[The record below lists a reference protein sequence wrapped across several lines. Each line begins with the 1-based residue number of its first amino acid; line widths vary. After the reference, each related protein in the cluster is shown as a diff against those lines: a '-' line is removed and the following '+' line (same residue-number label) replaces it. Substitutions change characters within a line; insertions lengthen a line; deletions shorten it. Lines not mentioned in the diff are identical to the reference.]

1 MRFKYHILAA
11 AFIVS
16 LLLWVSLNLNL
27 DYEIERTVPVRI
39 NINKPFAV
47 ANELPLNLD
56 VKVKGRGWSLLR
68 LFTSFKLNFNY
79 DVYVTKNERILILTK
94 QYLNDNAL
102 SGQNMAVTSVKPES
116 LFVHIGKYTEKY
128 IKVIPRVYVDCKE
141 GYQTVG
147 LPTVEPDSIKVG
159 GASQILDSLDYVYT
173 QDLIYKNASSAIN
186 DIVGLSDSLSNITW
200 RSTDKVSLTVNVE
213 LKADKEFKDVS
224 IKVTNIPSDKDVL
237 LIPQIITVNVEG
249 GVNQLANLDNSKINA
264 EIDFQDLLRDTT
276 GAVYPKF
283 VLPAG
288 VTVFYS
294 KPENIQYVIKKKF
307 E

>member
-1 MRFKYHILAA
+1 MGFKYHILAA

-94 QYLNDNAL
+94 QYLNDNSL
-102 SGQNMAVTSVKPES
+102 SGQNLTVTSVKPES
-116 LFVHIGKYTEKY
+116 LFVYIGKYTEKY
-128 IKVIPRVYVDCKE
+128 VKVIPRVYVDCKE

-147 LPTVEPDSIKVG
+147 LPVVEPDSIKVG
-159 GASQILDSLDYVYT
+159 GASRILDSLDYVYT
-173 QDLIYKNASSAIN
+173 QDLIYKNASSVIN

-200 RSTDKVSLTVNVE
+200 RSTDKISLTVNVE

-224 IKVTNIPSDKDVL
+224 IRVTNVPSDKDVL

-249 GVNQLANLDNSKINA
+249 GVNQLANLDNSKIIA
-264 EIDFQDLLRDTT
+264 EIDFQDLLKDTT

>member
-11 AFIVS
+11 AFVVS

-27 DYEIERTVPVRI
+27 SYEIERTVPVRI
-39 NINKPFAV
+39 NINRPFAV
-47 ANELPLNLD
+47 SNELPLTLD
-56 VKVKGRGWSLLR
+56 VKIKGRGWSLLR

-102 SGQNMAVTSVKPES
+102 SGQNLTVTSVKPES
-116 LFVHIGKYTEKY
+116 LFVHIGRYEEKY
-128 IKVIPRVYVDCKE
+128 VKVIPRVYVACKE

-147 LPTVEPDSIKVG
+147 LPMVEPDSIKIG
-159 GASQILDSLDYVYT
+159 GASQILDSLNYVYT
-173 QDLIYKNASSAIN
+173 QDLIYKNASSVIN
-186 DIVGLSDSLSNITW
+186 DMVGLSDSLSNIIW
-200 RSTDKVSLTVNVE
+200 MSADKVSLTVNVE
-213 LKADKEFKDVS
+213 LKADREFKDVS
-224 IKVTNIPSDKDVL
+224 VKVTNVPSDKDVL
-237 LIPQIITVNVEG
+237 LIPQIITVNVKG
-249 GVNQLANLDNSKINA
+249 GVNQLASLDNSKIIA
-264 EIDFQDLLRDTT
+264 EINYQELLRDTT

-283 VLPAG
+283 ILPAG

>member
-27 DYEIERTVPVRI
+27 SYEIERIVPVRV
-39 NINKPFAV
+39 NINKPFAA
-47 ANELPLNLD
+47 ANELPLTLD

-79 DVYVTKNERILILTK
+79 DVYVTRNERILILTK

-102 SGQNMAVTSVKPES
+102 SGLNLTVTSVKPES
-116 LFVHIGKYTEKY
+116 LFVYIGRYEEKY
-128 IKVIPRVYVDCKE
+128 VEVIPRVYVDCKD

-147 LPTVEPDSIKVG
+147 LPRVEPDSIKVG
-159 GASQILDSLDYVYT
+159 GAGQILDSLKYVYT
-173 QDLIYKNASSAIN
+173 QDLIYKNASSYIN
-186 DIVGLSDSLSNITW
+186 DMVGLSDSLSNIIW
-200 RSTDKVSLTVNVE
+200 RSTDKVSLSVNVE

-224 IKVTNIPSDKDVL
+224 VKVTNMPSDKEVL
-237 LIPQIITVNVEG
+237 LIPQIITVNVKG
-249 GVNQLANLDNSKINA
+249 GVNQLASLDNSKIIA
-264 EIDFQDLLRDTT
+264 EIDYQDLLRDTT

-283 VLPAG
+283 VLPPG
-288 VTVFYS
+288 VTVFYA